1 MNQCQ
6 LNLNVQERQYL
17 ADLLTSELKETQV
30 EEHRT
35 RSMTYREHIVER
47 EEIIRGLLD
56 KLSASEVA
64 AAETG
69 V

>member
-6 LNLNVQERQYL
+6 LNLNGQERQYL

-35 RSMTYREHIVER
+35 LFLALNPLGQLHFNSLDAYEFPHGEVW
-47 EEIIRGLLD
+47 RG
-56 KLSASEVA
+56 
-64 AAETG
+64 
-69 V
+69 